1 MRTTSG
7 LELAVDAIVGED
19 YLAAALSFH
28 PSAGVVAAPAGAP
41 AVCVSR
47 HKDSGVG
54 LDLDHLDLASAGE
67 MGTKNGLI
75 MTSSSTSSAEHDAAG
90 VDAVVVAIYPIS
102 LRRGVTFCD
111 TTARREHGVQSSTDP
126 PGKQTSRP
134 RLAGSRSG
142 VDLGGGS
149 GEAAITSSTT
159 SPADM
164 LSLSGGSKRNE
175 TGGHQGKK
183 KKVAVT
189 HRSPPIQLR
198 EDNRVLRG
206 AQGGHRGAPPAQE
219 GSVDRSGGKG
229 GLGFGCGCS
238 AGTGGGGSGDG
249 RSSTAAVCGAAD
261 ATAALGGAAAP
272 AHGHRNEDTGIKRDV
287 VKTTPVAAPMARLAP
302 SGQHAAGGRPSAAS
316 PTASTSVDGD
326 GDGDDNGD
334 DHKTPPRGR
343 AFKWPWAMCSSEVG
357 YNTPSS
363 WRRATH
369 EEYPLRNEDD
379 RQERLGAAAAATA
392 EGGAAAPLASLR
404 TSPASPIAVDGTGVE
419 ALEVLTSG
427 GRPQAAAPRTG
438 LSPRTKHW
446 AAAPGSGRRQS
457 DTGRLRRC
465 DDGGLDCDCGVDYG
479 CGLRCG
485 LRCDCGCGLYGLP
498 GRDAIF
504 ERYHHID
511 AYRGVPYRGG
521 ATSPASSSS
530 VRAPLSEPPAAAR
543 LMWRDPQPPPG
554 GRVVQRRRP
563 MWSTSPLPPS
573 PPQHCRWRHG
583 APQPPDTQERYQDRR
598 VIDDGRHELNAPA
611 RNKGNGEQHE
621 ASGGKANREREGHRE
636 TDAGVEE
643 AEEVWE
649 GRGGDEEDKAQGK
662 VTAAGMRQRWVML
675 SAQKLA
681 AVAETDRM

>member
-28 PSAGVVAAPAGAP
+28 PSADVVAAPAGAP

-54 LDLDHLDLASAGE
+54 LDLDHLDLAWAGE
-67 MGTKNGLI
+67 MGCDLLR
-75 MTSSSTSSAEHDAAG
+75 HDREARTRGTIIDRPAREINKPPEVG
-90 VDAVVVAIYPIS
+90 GIS
-102 LRRGVTFCD
+102 KRRRFG
-111 TTARREHGVQSSTDP
+111 RRV
-126 PGKQTSRP
+126 
-134 RLAGSRSG
+134 
-142 VDLGGGS
+142 GGGS
-149 GEAAITSSTT
+149 DHFHHFPRGHVESF
-159 SPADM
+159 
-164 LSLSGGSKRNE
+164 GGR
-175 TGGHQGKK
+175 HRGKK
-183 KKVAVT
+183 KKVAEA

-206 AQGGHRGAPPAQE
+206 AQGGHRGARPAQE
-219 GSVDRSGGKG
+219 GPVDRSGGKG
-229 GLGFGCGCS
+229 GFGFGCGCS
-238 AGTGGGGSGDG
+238 AGTGGGTSCGFCCL
-249 RSSTAAVCGAAD
+249 RSFLACTAAVCGAAD

-287 VKTTPVAAPMARLAP
+287 VKKAPVAAPMARLAP

-369 EEYPLRNEDD
+369 EEYQLRNEDD

-530 VRAPLSEPPAAAR
+530 VRAPLSEPPAAASGGEATDTKR
-543 LMWRDPQPPPG
+543 ARPQHRQQGHQQPQPQPP
-554 GRVVQRRRP
+554 QQQQQ
-563 MWSTSPLPPS
+563 
-573 PPQHCRWRHG
+573 QHRHRETR
-583 APQPPDTQERYQDRR
+583 Q
-598 VIDDGRHELNAPA
+598 LNAPA
-611 RNKGNGEQHE
+611 RNKGNGEQHDE
-621 ASGGKANREREGHRE
+621 AGGGKANREREGHRE